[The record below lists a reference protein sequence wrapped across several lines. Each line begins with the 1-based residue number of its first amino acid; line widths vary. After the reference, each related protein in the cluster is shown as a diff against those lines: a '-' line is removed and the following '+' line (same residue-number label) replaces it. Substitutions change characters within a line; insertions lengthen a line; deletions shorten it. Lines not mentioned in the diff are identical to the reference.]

1 MTDKPQV
8 KPGEWIKNN
17 HKGSDGQSEESSDS
31 DKSRQDKATWNGEE
45 WNNSETEEGGY
56 AEKQP

>member
-8 KPGEWIKNN
+8 KPGEWIKKNDE
-17 HKGSDGQSEESSDS
+17 KVPDSE
-31 DKSRQDKATWNGEE
+31 KSRQDKATWNGEE